1 MRSIQTII
9 ILITLL
15 CFLVDAATV
24 PEEHRRRSPDGAE
37 GKSLESRGKSR
48 RPRKPGHRR
57 KKKSDGMPKY
67 FHEPGGSEL
76 GNHYDSRYHHG
87 IQDYADRK
95 DTQLHMLRAYLTF
108 FDENHLETW
117 LAHGTL
123 LGWWW
128 NGKMLPWDW
137 DIDTQVSGSTLK
149 YLGDHYNHTHYNYV
163 SHDDPPVKR
172 TYLLDVNPASVERE
186 RGNGNNIIDAR
197 WIDTRNG
204 LYIDITGLS
213 ETHPDVQPGVWA
225 CKNYH
230 RYHTT
235 DLYPMRE
242 TMYEGV
248 IAKVPY
254 AYDRILT
261 EEYEEKALVLTEYQG
276 HRWDPII
283 KEWLQK
289 SDEELEEEKKEKA
302 AADREKEAQEK
313 KEKKEA
319 EEKNMREEFEKR
331 KKILEQE
338 RKDKAKEKEKADK
351 QAEIQRH
358 KKQQHLMKGKSA
370 AKIDAQVNTSNDLRE
385 GSGDSREKGKD
396 GEQPQE
402 PHVQA
407 SP

>member
-1 MRSIQTII
+1 MRLIQTI
-9 ILITLL
+9 LIFISFL
-15 CFLVDAATV
+15 CFLIDAAII
-24 PEEHRRRSPDGAE
+24 PEERRQRAADDVH
-37 GKSLESRGKSR
+37 GKKLVPRGKSQ
-48 RPRKPGHRR
+48 RR
-57 KKKSDGMPKY
+57 KKPGYRMKRKDDGLPKY

-76 GNHYDSRYHHG
+76 GMHYDTRYHHG

-108 FDENHLETW
+108 FNHHHIETW

-137 DIDTQVSGSTLK
+137 DIDTQVSGSTLQ
-149 YLGDHYNHTHYNYV
+149 YLAQHYNFTHYDYV
-163 SHDDPPVKR
+163 SNDEPPVKR
-172 TYLLDVNPASVERE
+172 TYLLDINPASIERE

-213 ETHPDVQPGVWA
+213 ETHPDDQPGVWA

-248 IAKVPY
+248 IANVPY

-261 EEYEEKALVLTEYQG
+261 QEYKEKALVLTEYQG
-276 HRWDPII
+276 HRWDPVV

-289 SDEELEEEKKEKA
+289 SDEELAEDKREKE
-302 AADREKEAQEK
+302 AADREKEAREKQEK
-313 KEKKEA
+313 ERKEEA
-319 EEKNMREEFEKR
+319 KR
-331 KKILEQE
+331 KQEMKDQKKIQEQE
-338 RKDKAKEKEKADK
+338 RKDREKSEKEKQKADK
-351 QAEIQRH
+351 QSEVRRLMV
-358 KKQQHLMKGKSA
+358 QQHLMKGKSVPKVVEQPKA
-370 AKIDAQVNTSNDLRE
+370 EDGGNKSGDAQNKT
-385 GSGDSREKGKD
+385 SRES
-396 GEQPQE
+396 
-402 PHVQA
+402 